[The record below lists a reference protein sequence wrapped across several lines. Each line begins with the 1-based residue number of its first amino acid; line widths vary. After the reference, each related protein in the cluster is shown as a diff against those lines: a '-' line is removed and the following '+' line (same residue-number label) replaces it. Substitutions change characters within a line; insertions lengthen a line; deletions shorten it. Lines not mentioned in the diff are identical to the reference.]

1 MPNIFAK
8 ALMPLFVDKKARER
22 MAQKDALRDKLENMG
37 INPDDPQQVRKL
49 FKKPGEAKAA
59 EKTTNNETI
68 SNAELGFDIRDR
80 EALLGALRANKDRMD
95 AIERRKLIRNAQEL
109 RRSKTHV
116 LADLSDEQRDKLHQ
130 LAMRAMLGK
139 TQ

>member
-1 MPNIFAK
+1 MPNIFSK

-22 MAQKDALRDKLENMG
+22 IARKEAVRGKLENMG
-37 INPDDPQQVRKL
+37 VDPDNPEQVRKL
-49 FKKPGEAKAA
+49 FKKPGQAAKADKTGSN
-59 EKTTNNETI
+59 EKAANPEI
-68 SNAELGFDIRDR
+68 GFDIRDR

-116 LADLSDEQRDKLHQ
+116 LAELSDEQRGKLQQ

-139 TQ
+139 KQ